1 MEETNVEKIKG
12 KLAEVIK
19 GLDEMIEEMDDE
31 RKNLKKRVTPIDLYR
46 SYTLTCYNLDKLVNF
61 RNGLI
66 KILLSCFEEGEAK

>member
-31 RKNLKKRVTPIDLYR
+31 RKNLKK
-46 SYTLTCYNLDKLVNF
+46 
-61 RNGLI
+61 G
-66 KILLSCFEEGEAK
+66 